1 MASLGNIEILFSQ
14 VVCGGR
20 QRQADLQR
28 NSISKNGNK
37 NASHKA
43 RKMVTMFYCL
53 LPSSWLLFSVSCLE
67 MGWAILQLLL
77 SVQH

>member
-20 QRQADLQR
+20 Q
-28 NSISKNGNK
+28 ISRETLSQKNGNK